1 MTGSNSRSRLSAS
14 RAAVLCLAAVLAVPW
29 LALWPEASA
38 QQAGGDSPRH
48 GNSLDFRWLTEGGAP
63 VTAPSDPM
71 FGGADS
77 ATTGTPFDASPGSGP
92 LGRTEFR
99 LLNPEEVRQGGRA
112 AAPAISVT
120 EPSNLSLRLA
130 VPTAGTETTA
140 DAAESPAALPA
151 PPTGTTDVAA
161 PRTPSD
167 GSPPLVPA
175 QGVGE
180 NAGDGP
186 QGPETPDL
194 QDQARAP
201 ETRIPDAASAERGR
215 PDADATPGR
224 WQADPDMTAG
234 TSAVEASDTVADGV
248 TPAAGNR
255 RQSRPTGPRTRLTLG
270 SDSGLRADLT
280 GETTAPEIDSA
291 ADGSVEDSDT
301 GNMATGAPVPIVR
314 ASDRPQPESGP
325 DSGPNG
331 SAARTDEAEAPT
343 DRRTDAHAARR
354 GATGPDPSG
363 RDGLAASATM
373 ATETPDAATAPQAE
387 GTKARAHVAAPIG
400 IVSDARGGDTPR
412 QPTGLPP
419 APRQSARV
427 AAPALDGPGP
437 APDLA
442 ATGAVD
448 SAAGGTVEPDSP
460 GSLSFG
466 RAVPT
471 KEALGE
477 LPAPV
482 LAAASTRGIDDP
494 RLSPDGSGTPGVIA
508 SEDAGAG
515 RPDVSR
521 AAGPV
526 PEPRLDLQPGTVTSE
541 PALLAPA
548 PVSDRHLLQAQATPG
563 AAPTPLFGRMDEEA
577 GRDSGRRDPVVE
589 VDELDAVDIG
599 SVGLLD
605 ESKGGLTADLWNGA
619 QRGPVEAML
628 TRLPV
633 ASTSATVQE
642 LMRLLLLTISAA
654 PEPATG
660 RKADP
665 TRYVAMRIARLIDM
679 GALEQAYDLARL
691 LPGRLEDPNLDRLR
705 IQAGLLAGRLEDAC
719 RDADRA
725 LRLYTDVFFARVQV
739 FCETRRGE
747 TEKAFLGLSLLRE
760 TGDADPLFAGLIE
773 KLLGGAQSDAPD
785 PEALGPLMMR
795 LYLDAGRPYPPA
807 VASSGSFGYQR
818 LFLDNQLNGQETR
831 LLVAETLVAAGVVPS
846 DRLRVIYNDMS
857 FSPEELSAATGG
869 TGPASGPRAR
879 AAVHKAATN
888 AGAPAQKAA
897 LVQRNLD
904 LASSTENYQAL
915 MLANAP
921 IVRLL
926 RPGESLAWFAD
937 EAGRLLIYSGRRDPA
952 MPWLALQTARP
963 AAGVPTAADSESEMP
978 AWLLA
983 RLAGI
988 RDSLAGWSPE
998 RLRTWAERQKRIG
1011 TPESQRRLTLGMT
1024 LLRAFGEPVDWPSQ
1038 PLRDTLTRQA
1048 GNDATSPQAL
1058 ALRSGSAAVQ
1068 KQVGLAVLYAIL
1080 ALGDRGPSQTD
1091 VVVLDQIIRSLNYI
1105 GLDGI
1110 ARRMAVEAAVVW
1122 TR

>member
-1 MTGSNSRSRLSAS
+1 MTDSNSNIRLSGP
-14 RAAVLCLAAVLAVPW
+14 RTAALCLAAVLAAPW
-29 LALWPEASA
+29 TLASA
-38 QQAGGDSPRH
+38 QQTGGSLPQSGTGH
-48 GNSLDFRWLTEGGAP
+48 PGNDQPGNGLDFRWLTEGGAP
-63 VTAPSDPM
+63 TTATADPIL
-71 FGGADS
+71 GG
-77 ATTGTPFDASPGSGP
+77 TASGAPGMGPRSGS
-92 LGRTEFR
+92 LGESGFR
-99 LLNPEEVRQGGRA
+99 LLDPQEVRRGGRVDETGFSL
-112 AAPAISVT
+112 P
-120 EPSNLSLRLA
+120 PSSTLSLRLA
-130 VPTAGTETTA
+130 VPGA
-140 DAAESPAALPA
+140 DDESDPAPAESSSAPSSPPAETVRSEGEAVRSEADGQVDTEPRDRAAAVPDRDPAPVAATATLPA
-151 PPTGTTDVAA
+151 DGGEPAETGSSGQWRATSETDADG
-161 PRTPSD
+161 SD
-167 GSPPLVPA
+167 GS
-175 QGVGE
+175 GVTSE
-180 NAGDGP
+180 
-186 QGPETPDL
+186 
-194 QDQARAP
+194 
-201 ETRIPDAASAERGR
+201 
-215 PDADATPGR
+215 
-224 WQADPDMTAG
+224 TAG
-234 TSAVEASDTVADGV
+234 IR
-248 TPAAGNR
+248 PAPGIA
-255 RQSRPTGPRTRLTLG
+255 GPRTRRTLD

-280 GETTAPEIDSA
+280 GGTAESTMRGDA
-291 ADGSVEDSDT
+291 QDTDSDDT
-301 GNMATGAPVPIVR
+301 PAATGAPLPIAR
-314 ASDRPQPESGP
+314 AADADRAKSGERPGDDRMPVDDVDAVATGNTDPVAPNRRDMASEQAGQQELVVTGQPAVG
-325 DSGPNG
+325 G
-331 SAARTDEAEAPT
+331 SA
-343 DRRTDAHAARR
+343 
-354 GATGPDPSG
+354 S
-363 RDGLAASATM
+363 SV
-373 ATETPDAATAPQAE
+373 DAAGPSDLSQP
-387 GTKARAHVAAPIG
+387 RAHVAAPLG
-400 IVSDARGGDTPR
+400 MASDSVGGRPPGRSRSSETASRQQARI
-412 QPTGLPP
+412 
-419 APRQSARV
+419 

-437 APDLA
+437 EPSLA
-442 ATGAVD
+442 GSGVAGTGA
-448 SAAGGTVEPDSP
+448 SGGSSSPAGR
-460 GSLSFG
+460 LNFG
-466 RAVPT
+466 RAAPT
-471 KEALGE
+471 KGNLGG
-477 LPAPV
+477 LPVPV
-482 LAAASTRGIDDP
+482 LAAASTGGIDDP
-494 RLSPDGSGTPGVIA
+494 RVAPDRTEATGAGSG
-508 SEDAGAG
+508 AGADAIDRAAPG
-515 RPDVSR
+515 

-526 PEPRLDLQPGTVTSE
+526 PEPRLDLQPRTVSPE

-548 PVSDRHLLQAQATPG
+548 PVSDRSLLQAQATPG

-577 GRDSGRRDPVVE
+577 GRGGGRRDPVVE

-633 ASTSATVQE
+633 TSTSATVQD
-642 LMRLLLLTISAA
+642 LMRLLLLSISAA
-654 PEPATG
+654 PEPAPG

-705 IQAGLLAGRLEDAC
+705 IQAGLLAGRLDDAC

-795 LYLDAGRPYPPA
+795 LYLDAGRAYPPA

-831 LLVAETLVAAGVVPS
+831 LLVAETLVAASVVPS

-857 FSPEELSAATGG
+857 FSPDELSAATSG

-897 LVQRNLD
+897 LIQRNLD

-915 MLANAP
+915 ILANAP

-937 EAGRLLIYSGRRDPA
+937 EAARLLIYSGRRDPA

-963 AAGVPTAADSESEMP
+963 AAGVPTAADSEAEMP

-983 RLAGI
+983 RLAGV

-998 RLRTWAERQKRIG
+998 RLRTWAERQKQIG
-1011 TPESQRRLTLGMT
+1011 TPASQRRLTLGMT

-1080 ALGDRGPSQTD
+1080 ALGDRGPAQTD

-1105 GLDGI
+1105 GLDGV

-1122 TR
+1122 AR